1 MCSLQPILGDFEP
14 GHGLQTQRPTAWS
27 VHKGVEVRSGWQ
39 PFTNPKQTSVQCRFA
54 NYVFSCSSFCSYTFC
69 RSDQLPQRDHLRLLT
84 AWPRPRSEGAV
95 GTQPALRS
103 KLIAEAGGW
112 RGTMARTLRWLELCL
127 GQIGHGLPKN
137 GCPTFCKHTL
147 LRWNHVIIN
156 PYRSFWDI
164 DYIIMITVIITFKYT
179 TKPPCCGKDQTV
191 FLAFDEKKQDSC

>member
-54 NYVFSCSSFCSYTFC
+54 NYVFHVLPFVPILSVDLTSFPNATTSDSWLHGRGREAKVQLAPNPLSGQSSLRRLGVGEEQWPELWDDWSYAWG
-69 RSDQLPQRDHLRLLT
+69 RL
-84 AWPRPRSEGAV
+84 AMV
-95 GTQPALRS
+95 FQ
-103 KLIAEAGGW
+103 
-112 RGTMARTLRWLELCL
+112 
-127 GQIGHGLPKN
+127 KN

-179 TKPPCCGKDQTV
+179 TKPPCCGKDQIV
-191 FLAFDEKKQDSC
+191 FLASDEKKQDSC

>member
-14 GHGLQTQRPTAWS
+14 GHGLQTQRPPAWS

-95 GTQPALRS
+95 GTQPALGS

-127 GQIGHGLPKN
+127 GQIGHGLPKKRLPHLLQAHPSKMKS
-137 GCPTFCKHTL
+137 CHYQSISIL
-147 LRWNHVIIN
+147 LR
-156 PYRSFWDI
+156 YRLYNN
-164 DYIIMITVIITFKYT
+164 DYCNNYI
-179 TKPPCCGKDQTV
+179 
-191 FLAFDEKKQDSC
+191 